1 MLNCANKG
9 STVHYSNSANPTWN
23 FFKTVVDRGG
33 LSIFCAG
40 INITGSRSGHAMAV
54 EGYSILRPSSG
65 AGENIYTLFVADG
78 WDQGRFV
85 NFYYTRYTDT
95 YGVAFSR

>member
-1 MLNCANKG
+1 
-9 STVHYSNSANPTWN
+9 
-23 FFKTVVDRGG
+23 
-33 LSIFCAG
+33 
-40 INITGSRSGHAMAV
+40 MAV
-54 EGYSILRPSSG
+54 EGCSILRPSSG

-78 WDQGRFV
+78 WDQDRFV